1 MLYTRLKLSIVL
13 IFLLGFIPSSSQA
26 NTLELVFED
35 GRSRSTLYTLV
46 EGGVEYIPLNQ
57 VVQAFNLSRNWDSL
71 NGMIILSYRGRTASI
86 TPDQPIAIVER
97 RSYSF
102 KNSPKYIEGILM
114 IPLDYVI
121 NILPLLYDKEMSW
134 DPSRRILRIGSS
146 RVEIASIQHAVYTDY
161 TRIIIQTNKSIAYK
175 VVEKLPALLIIDL
188 PEAGFMLPNNPIQ
201 VGSNVVK
208 TVKVIN
214 SYGTTQVLINLGGQ
228 FASYNHFALNDPPR
242 IVVDVY
248 STPGGGNM
256 AGKEEKPSL
265 PESELLNPLDI
276 LPKPRTLTSV
286 RTVILDPGHG
296 GRDNGIT
303 LGPNLWEKDITLN
316 IAQKLSESIRR
327 RLGVRVI
334 LTRNANDNLS
344 PVERTTLANSTKA
357 DLFISLHVNNSFS
370 PNTRGFEV
378 YTLDAP
384 ASSNNENPETLL
396 VKASALDHA
405 QEAYLDKSERLANY
419 IVTAYNEETKSKD
432 AKRKKAPLLV
442 LKGATMPAIQIEMGY
457 FSNPVDKEKITQE
470 DFQKLVVKVITD
482 GIVNFKRYLEQVSLN

>member
-1 MLYTRLKLSIVL
+1 MLYTRLKLGIVL
-13 IFLLGFIPSSSQA
+13 ILLLGFVPSSSQA

-35 GRSRSTLYTLV
+35 GRSRSTLYTLS

-71 NGMIILSYRGRTASI
+71 NGMILLSYRGRTASI

-134 DPSRRILRIGSS
+134 DSSRRVLRIGSN
-146 RVEIASIQHAVYTDY
+146 RIEITSIQHAVYTDY
-161 TRIIIQTNKSIAYK
+161 TRIVIQTNKSIAYK
-175 VVEKLPALLIIDL
+175 VVEKLPALLILDL
-188 PEAGFMLPNNPIQ
+188 PEASFILPNNPLQ

-214 SYGTTQVLINLGGQ
+214 SYGTTQVLINLGEQ

-242 IVVDVY
+242 IVIDVY

-256 AGKEEKPSL
+256 TRKEEKTL
-265 PESELLNPLDI
+265 PEGESLNPLDI
-276 LPKPRTLTSV
+276 LPKARTPTTV
-286 RTVILDPGHG
+286 RAVIIDPGHG
-296 GRDNGIT
+296 GRDNGIA
-303 LGPNLWEKDITLN
+303 LGPDLWEKDITLTV
-316 IAQKLSESIRR
+316 AQKLSESIRR

-334 LTRNANDNLS
+334 LTRNANENLS

-384 ASSNNENPETLL
+384 GISDNTNPEALL

-405 QEAYLDKSERLANY
+405 QETYLDKSERLANY

-432 AKRKKAPLLV
+432 ARSKKAPLLV
-442 LKGATMPAIQIEMGY
+442 LKGATMPAVQIEMGY

-470 DFQKLVVKVITD
+470 DFQRLIVKVITD